1 VPSELAVI
9 IDDSA
14 TSRTILERLTA
25 SLGGIATHSFAD
37 AEGALSFCRERCP
50 GLVIVREPAGEAR
63 AADFVRSLRTVTGGA
78 EIPVLVISPAD
89 DRGSIE
95 SAREAGAS
103 DHLLAPVDH
112 HEFRLRARHLLL
124 RRDQIRRP
132 FQSAEPPDERRG
144 DDAQGERGDFD
155 FLYNMSHEL
164 RTPLNA
170 IIGFSQVIAG
180 EMLGPVGTPK
190 YAGYARDILDSA
202 ERLLGIVNDILD
214 VSRLE
219 AGTLELIEETIDLG
233 KTVAD
238 LVKLLEPRAD
248 AASVQFALE
257 HDGVILPLRADERKI
272 RQMVLNLLTNAI
284 KFSHRGGIVQVVLRN
299 IGGAVAIVIEDRGI
313 GMDPHEVEL
322 AMTRFGQ
329 VATPWSRKHDGTG
342 LGLPLA
348 IGLAELHGASL
359 SVQSTK
365 EVGTTVT
372 VTFPRDRSAPLT
384 GARAP
389 AVVGLAQVT
398 V

>member
-1 VPSELAVI
+1 MPSELAVI

-25 SLGGIATHSFAD
+25 SLGGISTRSFAD
-37 AEGALSFCRERCP
+37 REDALSFCRDRCP
-50 GLVIVREPAGEAR
+50 GLVVFGEPAGGAR
-63 AADFVRSLRTVTGGA
+63 AADFVRSLRRASAGTD
-78 EIPVLVISPAD
+78 IPVLVISSAD
-89 DRGSIE
+89 DRSAIE
-95 SAREAGAS
+95 RAREAGAS
-103 DHLLAPVDH
+103 DHLLAPIDH
-112 HEFRLRARHLLL
+112 HEFRLRVRHLLL
-124 RRDQIRRP
+124 RDRMRRE
-132 FQSAEPPDERRG
+132 AETTEVPDEGRSG
-144 DDAQGERGDFD
+144 DAERERSKFD

-219 AGTLELIEETIDLG
+219 AGTLELVEETIDFG
-233 KTVAD
+233 KTVGD
-238 LVKLLEPRAD
+238 LLKLLEPRAE
-248 AASVQFALE
+248 AASVQFVLE
-257 HDGVILPLRADERKI
+257 YDGVIPPLRADERKL
-272 RQMVLNLLTNAI
+272 RQLVLNLLTNAI
-284 KFSHRGGIVQVVLRN
+284 KFSHPGGVVQVVLRN
-299 IGGAVAIVIEDRGI
+299 IGGAIAIVVEDRGI
-313 GMDPHEVEL
+313 GMEPHEVEL

-359 SVQSTK
+359 RIESTK
-365 EVGTTVT
+365 NFGTIVT
-372 VTFPRDRSAPLT
+372 VAFPRERSEQLP
-384 GARAP
+384 GPRAP
-389 AVVGLAQVT
+389 TALGLA
-398 V
+398 